1 MNYLL
6 PDYVKSIMA
15 ALKERGFEAYLVGGA
30 VRDILLEKVPEDYD
44 VATSARPEE
53 VIETARNAGWGVV
66 DELGRNFGVVMV
78 VVGEKSVEV
87 TSYRGESYGHD
98 AHRPEKVWYCG
109 ELKDDLARRDF
120 TINSIAMSIDG
131 TFIDY
136 FNGIEDLKD
145 KKLRTVGLAAQ
156 RFAEDALRMFRACR
170 FLAQLGVKGEPEVFT
185 AIAEQLPRV
194 GGLSLERVRTE
205 LNKLM
210 LGNYVEMGLEA
221 LVRSGLAAQSCRQR
235 EKGKLLQVPILPEL
249 AALTGVRQNL
259 NYHAYDVWQHT
270 LKTLSLSEGSLEIRW
285 ALLLHDIGKGRPQV
299 RSCDEEGNPTDHGH
313 ERLSA
318 EMAQNILQRL
328 RFPPKFVKRVV
339 WLIAN
344 HMQLGFHMDKEDFVS
359 ERWVRRTALSGS
371 FRWNSEMCEA
381 FLQLS
386 AVCLADLGATKAHE
400 QEIIAMRMY
409 IDKLLQ
415 AVRLMPVHTSDLAV
429 SGRQVEEILHNKEVL
444 PSLMRVLLKR
454 VQDGSLKNTEEDLT
468 AAVKKWR
475 ERNFIGL

>member
-1 MNYLL
+1 MTAGLPKVCFFRKPSAKSRGLL
-6 PDYVKSIMA
+6 P
-15 ALKERGFEAYLVGGA
+15 F
-30 VRDILLEKVPEDYD
+30 
-44 VATSARPEE
+44 
-53 VIETARNAGWGVV
+53 
-66 DELGRNFGVVMV
+66 
-78 VVGEKSVEV
+78 
-87 TSYRGESYGHD
+87 
-98 AHRPEKVWYCG
+98 
-109 ELKDDLARRDF
+109 
-120 TINSIAMSIDG
+120 
-131 TFIDY
+131 
-136 FNGIEDLKD
+136 
-145 KKLRTVGLAAQ
+145 
-156 RFAEDALRMFRACR
+156 
-170 FLAQLGVKGEPEVFT
+170 
-185 AIAEQLPRV
+185 
-194 GGLSLERVRTE
+194 
-205 LNKLM
+205 
-210 LGNYVEMGLEA
+210 
-221 LVRSGLAAQSCRQR
+221 RQR

-444 PSLMRVLLKR
+444 PSLMRPSASTNSTSSKPSRIAARRCWNSGKVPTCLICGVSRRKHAVRTRRGRGSIATGAPTATSTSSATCRPRR
-454 VQDGSLKNTEEDLT
+454 VATGRRGSPWSPSSRGT
-468 AAVKKWR
+468 W
-475 ERNFIGL
+475 